1 MKPLAPTLLL
11 LLSLALAPYA
21 RTAVAAPAAADEG
34 AAVTYD
40 DVTAMLKAGEDEAV
54 VLEKIE
60 KSPVVFTLD
69 AKQVAEL
76 TKLGASPKVL
86 AAMKSV
92 RGGGSPSGAAAEA
105 ANLAILF
112 DCSASMQEKTEDGQT
127 KMVVARK
134 AVQDLVKK
142 IPEGVWVT
150 FVLYGHDRL
159 KGCDA
164 VEVHRKLGPL
174 DSAAK
179 AELIQ
184 FIGTLQPA
192 GNTPFALAIR
202 TAGKEVTKNNAP
214 CGLVVFSDGKESCK
228 GDPAREAALLA
239 KNPNLSFGV
248 SVIGIGIPP
257 EDRAAVEAV
266 AKAGKGQYLSAD
278 SAAEL
283 AMAVQKV
290 DAETVAP
297 AAAASAKAAPP
308 ASSVT
313 GRRAIRVLEPE
324 IDLPAMK
331 SIVLSAKGGFPPGH
345 GSHAAVATV
354 TKYGQ
359 DLRLP
364 SEAAFD
370 VWWVPADGLPVK
382 MMDGFSI
389 KERKRVDVKPE
400 ELLGLVQVNGEGLP
414 KPKLVGLVAV
424 GGFGLGH
431 GSCQPVQLA
440 QKYGV
445 PMVVPKGSYDLWT
458 LPADGAGEKLEEKLE
473 VKPGELTVI
482 E

>member
-11 LLSLALAPYA
+11 VLSLALTHYA
-21 RTAVAAPAAADEG
+21 RPAVAAPAAADEG
-34 AAVTYD
+34 TAITYD

-76 TKLGASPKVL
+76 KKLGASPKVL

-92 RGGGSPSGAAAEA
+92 RGGGVPSGAAAEA

-164 VEVHRKLGPL
+164 VEIHRKLGPL
-174 DSAAK
+174 DAGAK
-179 AELIQ
+179 AGLIK
-184 FIGTLQPA
+184 FIGTLEPA

-228 GDPAREAALLA
+228 GDPAKEAALLA
-239 KNPNLSFGV
+239 RNPNLSFGV

-257 EDRAAVEAV
+257 EDRAAIEAV
-266 AKAGKGQYLSAD
+266 AKAGKGQYLAAD
-278 SAAEL
+278 NAAEL

-297 AAAASAKAAPP
+297 AAAKAPP
-308 ASSVT
+308 PATSVT

-324 IDLPAMK
+324 IALPPMK

-345 GSHAAVATV
+345 GSHAAVATI

-370 VWWVPADGLPVK
+370 VWWVPAEGLPVK
-382 MMDGFSI
+382 MLNGFSL

-400 ELLGLVQVNGEGLP
+400 AHLGLVQLNGEGLP
-414 KPKLVGLVAV
+414 KPKLVGLVEV

-440 QKYGV
+440 KTFGV
-445 PMVVPKGSYDLWT
+445 PMVVPKGSYDLWM

-473 VKPGELTVI
+473 VKAGELTTI